1 MSQIAAVL
9 APAAVDYERTLVLSI
24 EVSNK
29 SWVLAAQV
37 PGLPHTKAKRTIN
50 PEAEAL
56 SAAIAGY
63 RARAAAVGRSIE
75 RVIAVYEAGWSGF
88 WLARWLMSHGVEVY
102 VIQPSSVPVDRRMR
116 RAKSD
121 GIDAELLLRTLLAWL
136 RGEPRV
142 CSMVP
147 IPDEA
152 DEDARRGVRERAELI
167 SERVGLVNRITAVL
181 ATLGVSDYNPLL
193 RNRHHRLAEL
203 RAGLGKRL
211 PLNAHAK
218 IVRLLVRLELVLA
231 QIAVL
236 EHERDAVMEADAS
249 DQASKMIQQLASLRG
264 IGIQSATVLV
274 REAFVR
280 RFANGKALGSY
291 AGLASSPY
299 SSGGI
304 DREQGIGKGGN
315 QRVRTVMVELAWLWT
330 RYQPAAAQVCWFRE
344 RVGST
349 GRRVRKVMVV
359 ALARKLL
366 IALWRFVTDGV
377 VPEGAV
383 LKSAT
388 RSVSNPACAASAEQP
403 VIRGNVAVVRRGA
416 TAPSTQSGAVLL
428 ELSRPE
434 CGTVGWDQLPPDV
447 RFCREACRNESPA
460 LDHVLLPFSALDGE
474 TIM

>member
-1 MSQIAAVL
+1 MSQTVAAL
-9 APAAVDYERTLVLSI
+9 IPAAVDYERTLVLAI

-56 SAAIAGY
+56 LAAIAGY
-63 RARAAAVGRSIE
+63 RARAAAMGRSIE

-88 WLARWLMSHGVEVY
+88 WLARWLMRHGVEVY
-102 VIQPSSVPVDRRMR
+102 VVQPSSVPVDRRMR

-147 IPDEA
+147 VPDEA
-152 DEDARRGVRERAELI
+152 DEDARWCARERTELI
-167 SERVGLVNRITAVL
+167 SERVGLTNRIGAVL

-193 RNRHHRLAEL
+193 RNRSRRLAEL
-203 RAGLGKRL
+203 RTALGEPL
-211 PLNAHAK
+211 PANAHAK
-218 IVRLLVRLELVLA
+218 IKRLLARLELVLT
-231 QIAVL
+231 QIAEL
-236 EHERDAVMEADAS
+236 ERERDAVVETEAS
-249 DQASKMIQQLASLRG
+249 DKASKMIQQLTGFRG
-264 IGIQSATVLV
+264 IGVQSATVLV
-274 REAFVR
+274 REVVR

-291 AGLASSPY
+291 AGLASTPY

-304 DREQGIGKGGN
+304 DREQGIGKAGN
-315 QRVRTVMVELAWLWT
+315 RRVRTVMVELAWLWT
-330 RYQPAAAQVCWFRE
+330 RYQLGAAQVCWFRE

-349 GRRVRKVMVV
+349 GRRVRKIMVV

-377 VPEGAV
+377 MPEGAV
-383 LKSAT
+383 LK
-388 RSVSNPACAASAEQP
+388 PAA
-403 VIRGNVAVVRRGA
+403 
-416 TAPSTQSGAVLL
+416 
-428 ELSRPE
+428 
-434 CGTVGWDQLPPDV
+434 
-447 RFCREACRNESPA
+447 
-460 LDHVLLPFSALDGE
+460 
-474 TIM
+474 